1 MKLLIAI
8 PSRERAG
15 RLSKTLLS
23 IDNTLTNTDNVTV
36 VIRVDEDDP
45 QLEEYKKVFWDFR
58 DSFQLYLRIGSPGK
72 YCQLI
77 NEIASVYKDYDA
89 FLCGT
94 DDFIC
99 ADEGWDKPLES
110 LNKDKKMWLAW
121 FDDEEKKTG
130 CAQLPILSNDF
141 VKYLGTPLHP
151 DLGHF
156 RGDMFVTDVAC
167 KLDIAH
173 YIPTHRMIHMT
184 PKTGKGPVDSTF
196 LRVRMNEQILKDE
209 AVYKKLVANLDTY
222 IETLNKAKKID

>member
-15 RLSKTLLS
+15 RLSETLLS

-99 ADEGWDKPLES
+99 ADAGWDLALAS
-110 LNKDKKMWLAW
+110 LDKDKKMWLAW
-121 FDDEEKKTG
+121 FDDDEKKQE
-130 CAQLPILSNDF
+130 CAQLPILSYAF
-141 VKYLGTPLHP
+141 VKYLGQPLHP

-156 RGDMFVTDVAC
+156 RGDKFVTDIGN
-167 KLDIAH
+167 KLGISH
-173 YIPTHRMIHMT
+173 YIQTHRMIHMT

-196 LRVRMNEQILKDE
+196 LRVRMNDQVIKDE
-209 AVYKKLVANLDTY
+209 NTYVRLVNEIDEY
-222 IETLNKAKKID
+222 IEKLNKVQSN